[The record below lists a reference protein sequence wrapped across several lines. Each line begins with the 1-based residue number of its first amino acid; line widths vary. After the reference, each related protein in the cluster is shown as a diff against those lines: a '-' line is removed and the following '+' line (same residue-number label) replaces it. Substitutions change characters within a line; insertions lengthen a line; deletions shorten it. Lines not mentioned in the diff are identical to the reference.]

1 MSCERKPT
9 SEELNKIEN
18 YFKEYAKLHRKSSSS
33 LYNESVVIPFAEFF
47 ENTNEKFHITTV
59 YVNDNL
65 RHVIQT
71 DESFIEKVEESKKHF
86 LPNCRKT
93 IMQFHVS
100 KLRNKE
106 DLKHIVSYTFNLMNR
121 KYCNAIDNQ
130 NLK

>member
-9 SEELNKIEN
+9 SEELTKIEN

-33 LYNESVVIPFAEFF
+33 LYDESVVIPFEEFF

-106 DLKHIVSYTFNLMNR
+106 DLKHIVSYTFNLMKR
-121 KYCNAIDNQ
+121 RYCNAIDAQ

>member
-18 YFKEYAKLHRKSSSS
+18 YFKEYAKLHRKSSSP
-33 LYNESVVIPFAEFF
+33 LYKESVVIPFAEFF
-47 ENTNEKFHITTV
+47 ENTNDKFHLTTV
-59 YVNDNL
+59 FSYDNL

-71 DESFIEKVEESKKHF
+71 DKSFIEKVEEYKKHF
-86 LPNCRKT
+86 IPRFRKT

-106 DLKHIVSYTFNLMNR
+106 DLKHIVFYTFNLMNR